1 MFHLKLLPDL
11 IQDVPVQ
18 LVFSNVFLRKSEIN
32 TNYMSSQTVK
42 SAHALRSTCMHMN
55 GVHTCCMLYSCT
67 YIYVCVPLVL
77 APSEHHVVTLVVVL
91 ETQLVKMLVQVKHVG
106 SIQGVL

>member
-11 IQDVPVQ
+11 IQDGLVQ
-18 LVFSNVFLRKSEIN
+18 LVFSDVFLKKS

-67 YIYVCVPLVL
+67 CMCVYLCMVL

-106 SIQGVL
+106 SIQGVR